1 MSFSVPSQQFRNHSI
16 PIDILDELAA
26 RFIIPMREEERR
38 DLVRVCF
45 LIEQAHWFY
54 IDFYVNE
61 SKYKLAQSN
70 MKEFAA
76 HIFQHIPF
84 LRQHADRV
92 DEIVDEWKEYKLA
105 VPTYGAIILNSF
117 MDKVLLVQGF
127 WAKASWGFPKGKV
140 NEDEPPNLCAVREVL
155 EETGF
160 DISSYLEEDEWLEQ
174 NINDHT
180 VRLYLIPGVPENTQ
194 FQTITR
200 CEIKDIRW
208 FDINSLPTNK
218 TDLTCKAK
226 LGLAPNSFFMVV
238 PFLRDLKQWVKLK
251 QADRLMY
258 QYRQLADHSDQT
270 QRTRRV
276 SDREDFNSPNSRQR
290 RDSERVTGAAKISLK
305 KSLSRPESKQERIS
319 PAKTPQPTSGQKT
332 SRKQLFSVDSP
343 VREESNSN
351 TLNGDEK
358 SDKRRKKKSSSAE
371 PTTPVRRE
379 DVLPELSAAA
389 RTQPLFPVSF
399 LPTAWHE
406 FQLDKELLM
415 KLACNSIY
423 D

>member
-1 MSFSVPSQQFRNHSI
+1 MSAQQFRNHSI

-84 LRQHADRV
+84 LREHADRV

-105 VPTYGAIILNSF
+105 VPTYGAIILNTF

-140 NEDEPPNLCAVREVL
+140 NEDEPPDQCAVREVM

-180 VRLYLIPGVPENTQ
+180 VRLYLIPGVSENTK
-194 FQTITR
+194 FKTETR

-218 TDLTCKAK
+218 TDLSCKAK

-251 QADRLMY
+251 QADRLLY
-258 QYRQLADHSDQT
+258 QQP
-270 QRTRRV
+270 QRSRRA
-276 SDREDFNSPNSRQR
+276 SEREDFISPSSGQ
-290 RDSERVTGAAKISLK
+290 VTRLTGSSKISLK
-305 KSLSRPESKQERIS
+305 KSLSRPESKEERVS
-319 PAKTPQPTSGQKT
+319 PAKTPQPVKT
-332 SRKQLFSVDSP
+332 SRKQLFTLDSSVP
-343 VREESNSN
+343 LHEE
-351 TLNGDEK
+351 K
-358 SDKRRKKKSSSAE
+358 IDKKRNKKSSSAE
-371 PTTPVRRE
+371 PSVPLRQTNMFSCGYMPV
-379 DVLPELSAAA
+379 
-389 RTQPLFPVSF
+389 
-399 LPTAWHE
+399 AWQQ
-406 FQLDKELLM
+406 FKLDKELLM
-415 KLACNSIY
+415 RLACNQG
-423 D
+423 

>member
-1 MSFSVPSQQFRNHSI
+1 MSAPNLAGQFRKHSI

-54 IDFYVNE
+54 IDFYVNDP
-61 SKYKLAQSN
+61 KYKLAQSN

-84 LRQHADRV
+84 LRDHAGRV
-92 DEIVDEWKEYKLA
+92 EEIIDEWKEYKLA
-105 VPTYGAIILNSF
+105 VPTYGAIILNTF

-140 NEDEPPNLCAVREVL
+140 NEDEPPDQCAVREVM

-160 DISSYLEEDEWLEQ
+160 DISSYLEEEEWLEQ
-174 NINDHT
+174 NINEHT
-180 VRLYLIPGVPENTQ
+180 VRLYLIPGVPENTK

-208 FDINSLPTNK
+208 FDINSLPTSK
-218 TDLTCKAK
+218 TDQTCKAK

-251 QADRLMY
+251 LADRLLY
-258 QYRQLADHSDQT
+258 HPEQDLQ
-270 QRTRRV
+270 
-276 SDREDFNSPNSRQR
+276 SPLVRAPAS
-290 RDSERVTGAAKISLK
+290 GKISLK
-305 KSLSRPESKQERIS
+305 KSLSRPESKEERVS
-319 PAKTPQPTSGQKT
+319 PAKTPQPASALKT
-332 SRKQLFSVDSP
+332 SRKQLFSVDSSL
-343 VREESNSN
+343 EE
-351 TLNGDEK
+351 EK
-358 SDKRRKKKSSSAE
+358 PDTRRTKKSWSAE
-371 PTTPVRRE
+371 PSVPVR
-379 DVLPELSAAA
+379 SAS
-389 RTQPLFPVSF
+389 LFPSAGF
-399 LPTAWHE
+399 LPAAWRQ

-415 KLACNSIY
+415 RLACNQG
-423 D
+423 